1 MSIDYCTKFTWD
13 EPSLNGLRKS
23 ESRIMSMLDFNNRE
37 LSVRLIFLVFIAWFL
52 FDVLYRIFSSLIC
65 TLNRG

>member
-23 ESRIMSMLDFNNRE
+23 ESRIMSMLDFNRE
-37 LSVRLIFLVFIAWFL
+37 LSVRLIFLVFVAWFL
-52 FDVLYRIFSSLIC
+52 LDVLYRILSSLIC
-65 TLNRG
+65 TLNRA